1 MNISYKSVSYFGKQ
15 KKNLHF
21 IDLKVDNKNYG
32 DLIIA
37 IDTLLGSQL
46 NNYCLET
53 EGAIKVE
60 DTGEDLALIAVGG
73 DSLLLSIK
81 DAVYVYFDTVAQQ
94 KGFTGYLDCLASANS
109 NDENKVR
116 YSLIF
121 SSWID
126 ENLSIFNQ
134 ICEDYK
140 NEKVENLSIDYVTD
154 EFTDINWDAKVDSKL
169 SILENAVSDLGGVI
183 SDMNTDDTTT
193 EEAIAELGSMI
204 SDIYAQLEELKKNG

>member
-1 MNISYKSVSYFGKQ
+1 M
-15 KKNLHF
+15 
-21 IDLKVDNKNYG
+21 
-32 DLIIA
+32 
-37 IDTLLGSQL
+37 
-46 NNYCLET
+46 
-53 EGAIKVE
+53 
-60 DTGEDLALIAVGG
+60 
-73 DSLLLSIK
+73 
-81 DAVYVYFDTVAQQ
+81 YFDTVAQQ
-94 KGFTGYLDCLASANS
+94 KDFTGYLDCLASANS

-126 ENLSIFNQ
+126 ENLAIFNQ

-140 NEKVENLSIDYVTD
+140 NEKIDNLSIDYVT
-154 EFTDINWDAKVDSKL
+154 ENFTDINWDAKVDSKL

-193 EEAIAELGSMI
+193 EDAIAELGSMI

>member
-60 DTGEDLALIAVGG
+60 DTGEDLALIAVDG

-126 ENLSIFNQ
+126 ENLAIFNQ

-140 NEKVENLSIDYVTD
+140 NEKIDNLSIDYVT
-154 EFTDINWDAKVDSKL
+154 ENFTDINWDAKVDSKL

-193 EEAIAELGSMI
+193 EDAIAELGSMI

>member
-1 MNISYKSVSYFGKQ
+1 MNITYKSVSYFGKQ

-60 DTGEDLALIAVGG
+60 DTGEDLTLIAVDG

-126 ENLSIFNQ
+126 ENLAIFNQ

-140 NEKVENLSIDYVTD
+140 NEKIDNLSIDYVT
-154 EFTDINWDAKVDSKL
+154 ENFTDINWDAKVDSKL

-193 EEAIAELGSMI
+193 EDAIAELGSMI

>member
-1 MNISYKSVSYFGKQ
+1 MNITYKSVSYFGKQ

-53 EGAIKVE
+53 EGAIEVE
-60 DTGEDLALIAVGG
+60 NTGEDLTLIAVDG

-94 KGFTGYLDCLASANS
+94 KEFTGYLDCLASANS

-126 ENLSIFNQ
+126 ENLAIFNQ

-140 NEKVENLSIDYVTD
+140 NEKIDNLSIDYVT
-154 EFTDINWDAKVDSKL
+154 ENFTDINWDSKVDSKL

-193 EEAIAELGSMI
+193 EDAIAELGSMI

>member
-53 EGAIKVE
+53 EGAIEVE
-60 DTGEDLALIAVGG
+60 NTGEDLTLIAVDG

-94 KGFTGYLDCLASANS
+94 KEFTGYLDCLASANS
-109 NDENKVR
+109 NDENKAR

-126 ENLSIFNQ
+126 ENLAIFNQ

-140 NEKVENLSIDYVTD
+140 NEKIENLSIDYVTD
-154 EFTDINWDAKVDSKL
+154 EFTDINWDSKVDSKL
-169 SILENAVSDLGGVI
+169 STLENAVADLGGVI
-183 SDMNTDDTTT
+183 SDMNTDDSTT

>member
-60 DTGEDLALIAVGG
+60 DTGEDLTLIAVGG
-73 DSLLLSIK
+73 DSLL
-81 DAVYVYFDTVAQQ
+81 
-94 KGFTGYLDCLASANS
+94 
-109 NDENKVR
+109 
-116 YSLIF
+116 
-121 SSWID
+121 
-126 ENLSIFNQ
+126 
-134 ICEDYK
+134 
-140 NEKVENLSIDYVTD
+140 
-154 EFTDINWDAKVDSKL
+154 
-169 SILENAVSDLGGVI
+169 
-183 SDMNTDDTTT
+183 
-193 EEAIAELGSMI
+193 
-204 SDIYAQLEELKKNG
+204 

>member
-60 DTGEDLALIAVGG
+60 DTGEDLALIAVDG

-126 ENLSIFNQ
+126 ENLAIFNQ

-140 NEKVENLSIDYVTD
+140 NEKIDNLSIDYVT
-154 EFTDINWDAKVDSKL
+154 ENFTDINWDAKVDSKL
-169 SILENAVSDLGGVI
+169 SILENAGSDLGGVI

-193 EEAIAELGSMI
+193 EDAIAELGSMI

>member
-60 DTGEDLALIAVGG
+60 DTGEDLTLIAVGG

-94 KGFTGYLDCLASANS
+94 KKFTGYLDCLASANS
-109 NDENKVR
+109 NDENKAR

-140 NEKVENLSIDYVTD
+140 NEKIENLSIDYVTD
-154 EFTDINWDAKVDSKL
+154 EFTDINWDSKVDSKL
-169 SILENAVSDLGGVI
+169 STLENAVADLGGVI
-183 SDMNTDDTTT
+183 SDMNTDDSTT

-204 SDIYAQLEELKKNG
+204 SDIYAQLGELKKNG

>member
-1 MNISYKSVSYFGKQ
+1 MNITYKSVSYFGKQ

-53 EGAIKVE
+53 EGAIEVE
-60 DTGEDLALIAVGG
+60 NTGEDLTLIAVDG

-94 KGFTGYLDCLASANS
+94 KEFTGYLDCLASANS

-126 ENLSIFNQ
+126 ENLAIFNQ

-140 NEKVENLSIDYVTD
+140 NEKIDNLSIDYVT
-154 EFTDINWDAKVDSKL
+154 ENFTDINWDAKVDSKL

-193 EEAIAELGSMI
+193 EDAIAELGSMI

>member
-1 MNISYKSVSYFGKQ
+1 MDIIYKSVSYFGQ
-15 KKNLHF
+15 KRENLHF
-21 IDLKVDNKNYG
+21 IDLSVDGKNYG
-32 DLIIA
+32 NLIIA
-37 IDTLLGSQL
+37 INTELGAKL
-46 NNYCLET
+46 NNYCLEK
-53 EGAIKVE
+53 EQAIKVE

-81 DAVYVYFDTVAQQ
+81 NAVYVYFDTVAQQ

-126 ENLSIFNQ
+126 ENLAIFNQ

-140 NEKVENLSIDYVTD
+140 NEKIDNLSIDYVT
-154 EFTDINWDAKVDSKL
+154 ENFTDINWDAKVDSKL

-193 EEAIAELGSMI
+193 EDAIAELGSMI
-204 SDIYAQLEELKKNG
+204 SDIYAQLEEFKKNG

>member
-1 MNISYKSVSYFGKQ
+1 MNITYDKVSYFGKK

-21 IDLKVDNKNYG
+21 IDLKVDDKSYG

-37 IDTLLGSQL
+37 IDTTLGSQL

-53 EGAIKVE
+53 EGAIEVE
-60 DTGEDLALIAVGG
+60 NTGEDLTLIAVGG

-94 KGFTGYLDCLASANS
+94 KKFTGYLDCLASANS

-126 ENLSIFNQ
+126 ENLAIFNQ

-140 NEKVENLSIDYVTD
+140 NEKIDNLSIDYVT
-154 EFTDINWDAKVDSKL
+154 ENFTDINWDAKVDSKL
-169 SILENAVSDLGGVI
+169 SILENAVSDLGDVI
-183 SDMNTDDTTT
+183 FDMNTDDTTT
-193 EEAIAELGSMI
+193 EDAIAELGSMI

>member
-53 EGAIKVE
+53 EGAIEVE
-60 DTGEDLALIAVGG
+60 NTGEDLTLIAVDG

-94 KGFTGYLDCLASANS
+94 KEFTGYLDCLASANS
-109 NDENKVR
+109 NDENKAR

-126 ENLSIFNQ
+126 ENLAIFNQ

-140 NEKVENLSIDYVTD
+140 NEKIENLSIDYVTD
-154 EFTDINWDAKVDSKL
+154 EFTDINWDSKVDSKL
-169 SILENAVSDLGGVI
+169 PTLENAVADLGGVI
-183 SDMNTDDTTT
+183 SDMNTDDSTT

>member
-60 DTGEDLALIAVGG
+60 DTGEDLTLIAVGG

-140 NEKVENLSIDYVTD
+140 NEKIENLSIDYVTD

-169 SILENAVSDLGGVI
+169 STLENAVSDLGGVI

>member
-37 IDTLLGSQL
+37 IDTLLGAQL

-60 DTGEDLALIAVGG
+60 DTGEDLTLIAVDG

-126 ENLSIFNQ
+126 ENLAIFNQ

-140 NEKVENLSIDYVTD
+140 NEKIDNLSIDYVT
-154 EFTDINWDAKVDSKL
+154 ENFTDINWDAKVDSKL

-193 EEAIAELGSMI
+193 EDAIAELGSMI

>member
-1 MNISYKSVSYFGKQ
+1 MNITYNKVSYFGKS

-21 IDLKVDNKNYG
+21 INLKVDDKSYG

-46 NNYCLET
+46 NNYCLEK
-53 EGAIKVE
+53 EQAIEVE
-60 DTGEDLALIAVGG
+60 NTGEDLTLIAVGG

-126 ENLSIFNQ
+126 ENLAIFNQ

-140 NEKVENLSIDYVTD
+140 NEKIDNLSIDYVT
-154 EFTDINWDAKVDSKL
+154 ENFTDINWDAKVDSKL

-193 EEAIAELGSMI
+193 EDAIAELGSMI

>member
-1 MNISYKSVSYFGKQ
+1 MNIKYKQVTYFGQ
-15 KKNLHF
+15 KRENLHF
-21 IDLKVDNKNYG
+21 IDLSVDGKNYG
-32 DLIIA
+32 NLIIA
-37 IDTLLGSQL
+37 INTELGAKL
-46 NNYCLET
+46 NNYCLDKEQT
-53 EGAIKVE
+53 IEVE
-60 DTGEDLALIAVGG
+60 NTGEDLTLIAVDG

-94 KGFTGYLDCLASANS
+94 KKFTGYLDCLASANS

-140 NEKVENLSIDYVTD
+140 NEKIENLSIDYVTD
-154 EFTDINWDAKVDSKL
+154 EFTDINWDSKVDSKL
-169 SILENAVSDLGGVI
+169 STLENAVADLGGVI
-183 SDMNTDDTTT
+183 SDMNTDDSTT

>member
-60 DTGEDLALIAVGG
+60 DTGEDLALIAVDG

-126 ENLSIFNQ
+126 ENLAIFNQ

-140 NEKVENLSIDYVTD
+140 NEKIDNLSIDYVT
-154 EFTDINWDAKVDSKL
+154 ENFTDINWDAKVDSKL
-169 SILENAVSDLGGVI
+169 SILENAASDLGGVI

-193 EEAIAELGSMI
+193 EDAIAELGSMI

>member
-1 MNISYKSVSYFGKQ
+1 MNIIYKSVSYFGKQ

-53 EGAIKVE
+53 EGAIEVE
-60 DTGEDLALIAVGG
+60 NTGEDLTLIAVGG
-73 DSLLLSIK
+73 DSLLSSIK

-94 KGFTGYLDCLASANS
+94 KDFTGYLDCLASANS

-126 ENLSIFNQ
+126 ENLAIFNQ

-140 NEKVENLSIDYVTD
+140 NEKIENLSIDYVTD
-154 EFTDINWDAKVDSKL
+154 EFTDINWDSKVDSKL
-169 SILENAVSDLGGVI
+169 STLENAVADLGGVI
-183 SDMNTDDTTT
+183 SDMNTDDSTT

>member
-140 NEKVENLSIDYVTD
+140 NEKIENLSIDYVTD

-169 SILENAVSDLGGVI
+169 STLENAVADLGGVI
-183 SDMNTDDTTT
+183 SDMNTDDSTT
-193 EEAIAELGSMI
+193 EDAIAELGSMI
-204 SDIYAQLEELKKNG
+204 SDIYAQLEELKK

>member
-60 DTGEDLALIAVGG
+60 DTGEDLALIAVDG

-126 ENLSIFNQ
+126 ENLAIFNQ

-140 NEKVENLSIDYVTD
+140 NEKIDNLSIDYVT
-154 EFTDINWDAKVDSKL
+154 ENFTDINWDAKVDSKL

-193 EEAIAELGSMI
+193 EDAIAELGSMI
-204 SDIYAQLEELKKNG
+204 SDIYAKLEELKKNG